1 LSLDDLPLHM
11 VLDELAEI
19 YETVAALPPVVQR
32 IAGAS
37 TRSKPGAKLPPG
49 LAERLDI
56 DEYERA
62 VRELDEWALY
72 VAHHLLDVEPGIG
85 TVPDETPGRLRLAA
99 RWADRLG
106 GDPDLFARY
115 AFESDA
121 RGHLVTMRRL
131 ARRGT
136 RRVHTRSA
144 CLDVTC
150 EGEYAAVI
158 DGPEVDGDLVCSRC
172 GDRVPRAT
180 WEKWGSRSEWV
191 TVEHVQNMLGGVS
204 VNAVYSK
211 AKREGWRR
219 RGEGRQVRYHVD
231 DVTGRMTA

>member
-1 LSLDDLPLHM
+1 MSLDDVPLHV
-11 VLDELAEI
+11 VLDELAEV
-19 YETVAALPPVVQR
+19 YETVAALPPVVRR
-32 IAGAS
+32 ITAS

-49 LAERLDI
+49 ANEMLDI

-62 VRELDEWALY
+62 VRELDGWALY
-72 VAHHLLDVEPGIG
+72 VARHLLDVEPGIG

-99 RWADRLG
+99 RWADRLS

-115 AFESDA
+115 AFESDV

-150 EGEYAAVI
+150 DGEYAAVI

-180 WEKWGSRSEWV
+180 WERWGARTEWV
-191 TVEHVQNMLGGVS
+191 TVEHAARLAGVT
-204 VNAVYSK
+204 VAAVK
-211 AKREGWRR
+211 QRAKRGKWRR
-219 RGEGRQVRYHVD
+219 RGTGRGVQYWAE
-231 DVTGRMTA
+231 DVTSERMSA